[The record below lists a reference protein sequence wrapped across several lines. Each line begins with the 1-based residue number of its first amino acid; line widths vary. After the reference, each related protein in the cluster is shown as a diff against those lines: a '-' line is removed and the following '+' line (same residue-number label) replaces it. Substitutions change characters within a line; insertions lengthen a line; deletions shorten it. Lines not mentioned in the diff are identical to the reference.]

1 MAPLFKTFVYFYFY
15 FFFVVV
21 VNIPVFL
28 FFLAAASHTKVFL
41 EGFFTGIENEG
52 FEGAMTL

>member
-1 MAPLFKTFVYFYFY
+1 MYTLGSFFYFYFY
-15 FFFVVV
+15 FYFIV

-41 EGFFTGIENEG
+41 EGFFTGTENEG
-52 FEGAMTL
+52 FEGAMTP